1 MEKLPFEI
9 NRKVFVKKEVEIDA
23 NLGKYPKDRSVEEL
37 LSYGIVNINKSAGPT
52 SHQIVDFVKSSLE
65 IKKAGHSGTLDPGVT
80 GVLPIA
86 LEKATRITNV
96 LLKAGKEYVGL
107 MYLHKDVDEERLNEV
122 IKEFVGEVEQLPPL
136 RSAVKREKRKRN
148 VYYFKILEKKGRNV
162 LFKVGCEAGTYIRRI
177 CDDIGKKLGTG
188 AHMKELIRTK
198 VAGFTNENWCS
209 LQDLSDAFVLYKGGN
224 EREIRK
230 LIFNVEKAVEFLPKI
245 WVVDSAVDSICH
257 GANLNV
263 PGISKLNE
271 FNEKE
276 ITALMTLKDELIGL
290 GETRMNSKDVL
301 EKEKGMAVKTS
312 KVFMERKV
320 YKS

>member
-148 VYYFKILEKKGRNV
+148 VYYFKILEKEGRNV

-177 CDDIGKKLGTG
+177 CDDTGKKLGTG

>member
-107 MYLHKDVDEERLNEV
+107 MYLHKDVDEERLNEI

-177 CDDIGKKLGTG
+177 CDDTGKKLGTG

-224 EREIRK
+224 EIEIRK
-230 LIFNVEKAVEFLPKI
+230 LIFNIEKAVEFLPKI

-276 ITALMTLKDELIGL
+276 VVALMTLKDELIGL

>member
-9 NRKVFVKKEVEIDA
+9 SREVFVKKEVEIDA

-148 VYYFKILEKKGRNV
+148 VYYFKILEKEGRNV

-177 CDDIGKKLGTG
+177 CDDTGKKLGTG

>member
-1 MEKLPFEI
+1 M
-9 NRKVFVKKEVEIDA
+9 
-23 NLGKYPKDRSVEEL
+23 
-37 LSYGIVNINKSAGPT
+37 NINKPAGPT

-107 MYLHKDVDEERLNEV
+107 MYLHKDVDEERLHEI

-148 VYYFKILEKKGRNV
+148 VYYFKILEKEGRNV

-177 CDDIGKKLGTG
+177 CDDTGKKLGTG

-301 EKEKGMAVKTS
+301 EKEKGMAVKTN

>member
-1 MEKLPFEI
+1 
-9 NRKVFVKKEVEIDA
+9 
-23 NLGKYPKDRSVEEL
+23 
-37 LSYGIVNINKSAGPT
+37 
-52 SHQIVDFVKSSLE
+52 
-65 IKKAGHSGTLDPGVT
+65 
-80 GVLPIA
+80 
-86 LEKATRITNV
+86 
-96 LLKAGKEYVGL
+96 

-148 VYYFKILEKKGRNV
+148 VYYFKILEKEGRNV
-162 LFKVGCEAGTYIRRI
+162 LFKVGCESGTYIRRI
-177 CDDIGKKLGTG
+177 CDDTGKKLGTG

-301 EKEKGMAVKTS
+301 EKEKGMAVKTN